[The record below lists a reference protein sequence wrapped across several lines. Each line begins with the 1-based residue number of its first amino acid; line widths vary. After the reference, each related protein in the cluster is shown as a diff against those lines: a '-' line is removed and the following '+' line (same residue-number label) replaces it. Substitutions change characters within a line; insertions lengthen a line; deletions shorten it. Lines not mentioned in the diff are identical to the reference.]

1 MNANSRRR
9 MVAAE
14 LAIAS
19 VILGACAV
27 GNGSAA
33 RPAAALAVPQSAEP
47 QVRDPQSKKETNRAP
62 VTPVPAEFR
71 TPEQASQHATDP
83 KTPTGAIIIKPPIN
97 VMPPDTPPADP
108 KQSQ

>member
-1 MNANSRRR
+1 M
-9 MVAAE
+9 
-14 LAIAS
+14 
-19 VILGACAV
+19 LGACVA
-27 GNGSAA
+27 GNGSVA
-33 RPAAALAVPQSAEP
+33 RPEAAPAALQSAEP
-47 QVRDPQSKKETNRAP
+47 KEPESKKESTRAP